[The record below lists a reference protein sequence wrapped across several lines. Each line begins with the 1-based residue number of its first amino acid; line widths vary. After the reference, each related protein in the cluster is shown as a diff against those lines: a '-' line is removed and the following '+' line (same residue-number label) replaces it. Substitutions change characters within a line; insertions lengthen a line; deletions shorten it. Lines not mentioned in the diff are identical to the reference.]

1 MQENNYLK
9 KVLKMAMRLELPQEA
24 EQDLSIIMTELGIK
38 TKTKAITFLI
48 SQYLLLEKQLKKTQE
63 SKEEYKR
70 DLTLLVESIQIKE
83 KAEKT
88 IQGIAI
94 SQNIPNAKTVKAI
107 QSTDFEVTTMDELRA
122 ISNERAKENQA
133 V

>member
-1 MQENNYLK
+1 
-9 KVLKMAMRLELPQEA
+9 MAMRLELPQEA

-48 SQYLLLEKQLKKTQE
+48 SQYLLLEKQLKQTQE
-63 SKEEYKR
+63 SREAYKR

-88 IQGIAI
+88 IKNIAI
-94 SQNIPNAKTVKAI
+94 SQNKPNAKTIKVL
-107 QSTDFEVTTMDELRA
+107 QSTEFEETTMDELRA
-122 ISNERAKENQA
+122 ISNEKASTN
-133 V
+133 

>member
-1 MQENNYLK
+1 
-9 KVLKMAMRLELPQEA
+9 MAMRLELPQEA

-70 DLTLLVESIQIKE
+70 DLTLLVESIQLKE

-94 SQNIPNAKTVKAI
+94 SQNIPNAKTVKVM
-107 QSTDFEVTTMDELRA
+107 QSSEFETTTMDELRA
-122 ISNERAKENQA
+122 VPNARA
-133 V
+133 

>member
-1 MQENNYLK
+1 
-9 KVLKMAMRLELPQEA
+9 MAMRLELPQEA

-48 SQYLLLEKQLKKTQE
+48 SQYLLLEKQLKQTQE
-63 SKEEYKR
+63 SREAYKR

-94 SQNIPNAKTVKAI
+94 SQNKPNAKTAKAL
-107 QSTDFEVTTMDELRA
+107 QSTEFEETTMDELRA
-122 ISNERAKENQA
+122 ISNEKASTN
-133 V
+133 

>member
-1 MQENNYLK
+1 
-9 KVLKMAMRLELPQEA
+9 MRLELPEKA
-24 EQDLSIIMTELGIK
+24 ENDLSKIMAELGIK

-70 DLTLLVESIQIKE
+70 DLSLLIQSIQIKE

-94 SQNIPNAKTVKAI
+94 SQNIPNAKTVEAL
-107 QSTDFEVTTMDELRA
+107 QSTEFETTTMEELRA
-122 ISNERAKENQA
+122 VPNERA
-133 V
+133 